1 MWLLSLMTFTNA
13 DGLLLNGTHFVQAAL
28 RIDRDL
34 RLILQ
39 HRKATYLRRLVVVVR
54 HDEWPLLVRD
64 GCRWPTAIVLL
75 ESSLAIC
82 EATVQVLRC
91 GRLAKVEGWALIRE
105 LVVNRPTRA
114 LTRRLLLLIHLV
126 SHSLRSKQIT
136 AILPLL

>member
-39 HRKATYLRRLVVVVR
+39 HRKATYLRRLVVVVVW

-91 GRLAKVEGWALIRE
+91 GRLAKVEWRALIRE
-105 LVVNRPTRA
+105 LMVNRPARA
-114 LTRRLLLLIHLV
+114 LTRRLLLIHLV